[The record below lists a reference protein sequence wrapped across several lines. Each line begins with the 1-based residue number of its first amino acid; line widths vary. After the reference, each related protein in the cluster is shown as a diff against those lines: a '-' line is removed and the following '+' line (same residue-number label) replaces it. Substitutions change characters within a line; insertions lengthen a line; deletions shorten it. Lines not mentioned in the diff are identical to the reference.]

1 EYPQNNLYR
10 VPPNYSPISSQM
22 MHHPQSALW
31 GYNIMGQPQQPSFFV
46 QNQPLPPGSRLDPT
60 GSFVPTNTKQALSNM
75 LQRRSGT
82 MMQPPSIH
90 AITSQQQLL
99 QMKLLQQQ
107 QQQRLLRQQ
116 AQTRSFQ
123 Q

>member
-1 EYPQNNLYR
+1 MFWVVL
-10 VPPNYSPISSQM
+10 
-22 MHHPQSALW
+22 
-31 GYNIMGQPQQPSFFV
+31 G
-46 QNQPLPPGSRLDPT
+46 GSRLDPT

-90 AITSQQQLL
+90 AITPQQQLL
-99 QMKLLQQQ
+99 QMKLLQQEQ

-116 AQTRSFQ
+116 AQSRSLQ
-123 Q
+123 QVCPNT